1 MRQRRRQGRRRPS
14 IDGDRKRGSTA
25 PACYR
30 RTLGDDQGVLRPVSP
45 LWRAGVRRG
54 VGTGMAARSVV
65 PSPRVA
71 SMRRVP
77 PRASRRS
84 SMLVRPLLRVRPVG
98 QQQISGRTILR
109 HASVMSPEAS
119 TAVASC
125 SSKRSLTPRSDAEL
139 NGRSRLLESNA
150 LNRLESEFEY
160 KSHRI
165 TSKLDVEGSSPFSRS
180 PCPDLS
186 SIAAASRT
194 LELGLLRC

>member
-65 PSPRVA
+65 PSPGVET
-71 SMRRVP
+71 MRRVP

-109 HASVMSPEAS
+109 HASVRQSPLSREAS
-119 TAVASC
+119 SGCRCGPT
-125 SSKRSLTPRSDAEL
+125 LGT
-139 NGRSRLLESNA
+139 LL
-150 LNRLESEFEY
+150 LY
-160 KSHRI
+160 
-165 TSKLDVEGSSPFSRS
+165 
-180 PCPDLS
+180 DLS
-186 SIAAASRT
+186 SDGSGPDRRARLSRSQQGQ
-194 LELGLLRC
+194 LG